1 MNFKYNKRRSHGHK
15 IHREKYC
22 KITCC
27 KRANPRGVGAKIGLT
42 PSAISNI
49 ENATSYPSIN
59 TVILFA
65 NYFGVTVDYLLTDEA
80 SKELDELYFKSK
92 LLTIENF
99 LKTGKEYKCSYEMG
113 GKKYLFEEEQN
124 EITYRVIEVNE

>member
-1 MNFKYNKRRSHGHK
+1 MDIKYIGKNIAKLRVA
-15 IHREKYC
+15 REL
-22 KITCC
+22 TQ
-27 KRANPRGVGAKIGLT
+27 GELGAKIGLT

>member
-1 MNFKYNKRRSHGHK
+1 MDIKYIGKNIAKLRVA
-15 IHREKYC
+15 REL
-22 KITCC
+22 TQ
-27 KRANPRGVGAKIGLT
+27 GELGAKIGLT

-99 LKTGKEYKCSYEMG
+99 LKTGKE
-113 GKKYLFEEEQN
+113 
-124 EITYRVIEVNE
+124 